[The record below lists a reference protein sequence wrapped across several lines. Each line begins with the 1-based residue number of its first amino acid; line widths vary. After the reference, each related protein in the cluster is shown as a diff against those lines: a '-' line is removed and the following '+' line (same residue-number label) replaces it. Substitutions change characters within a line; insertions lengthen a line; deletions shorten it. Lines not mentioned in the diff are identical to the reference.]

1 LAYVTNQGIRIHYE
15 IEGHGP
21 PMLLLHG
28 FAGSLDDWRG
38 FGYVDV
44 LKRAYRLILLDER
57 GHGRSDKP
65 RAAAS
70 YAMCHRVADVLA
82 VLDALAVDQAYVCG
96 YSMGG
101 EVAFALAQTAP
112 ERVKALLVG
121 GMHPYEAAHPDAY
134 DQAIALLKEGIGAAA
149 AAWAPL
155 ERRQRFLRNDAEAL
169 IASMEA
175 ARDWGGLGER
185 MTDISMPSLFYVGEE
200 DTLMLPGIQS
210 CAQQVL
216 RATFVV
222 LPGMDHS
229 DVYERSEVVL
239 PHLANFLESL
249 S

>member
-1 LAYVTNQGIRIHYE
+1 MPYIANQGIRIHYE

-21 PMLLLHG
+21 PMLLMHG
-28 FAGSLDDWRG
+28 FAGSLDDWRD

-57 GHGRSDKP
+57 GHGKSDKP
-65 RAAAS
+65 RAADS
-70 YAMCHRVADVLA
+70 YAMCYRVSDVLA
-82 VLDALAVDQAYVCG
+82 VLDALAVGRVYVCG

-112 ERVKALLVG
+112 ERVKALLIG

-134 DQAIALLKEGIGAAA
+134 DQAVALLKEGIEAAA

-155 ERRQRFLRNDAEAL
+155 ERRQRFLQNDAEAL

-175 ARDWGGLGER
+175 ARDWTGLGEKV
-185 MTDISMPSLFYVGEE
+185 TDLSMPSLFYVGEE
-200 DTLMLPGIQS
+200 DPLMLPGIQS
-210 CAQQVL
+210 CAQQVS
-216 RATFVV
+216 RATLVV

-229 DVYERSEVVL
+229 DAYERSEVVL
-239 PHLANFLESL
+239 PHLANFLESI